1 MGSSLVS
8 SFFSGVRGSFV
19 VALSAFED
27 TFCHSDG
34 NSVDSYCPMLG
45 YVFDWRCVASSARRA
60 GVVPVH
66 RAETIV
72 LEWSLDMCIILILAS
87 TEDLNEKRRLEFN
100 EDMKA
105 KY

>member
-1 MGSSLVS
+1 
-8 SFFSGVRGSFV
+8 
-19 VALSAFED
+19 
-27 TFCHSDG
+27 
-34 NSVDSYCPMLG
+34 ML
-45 YVFDWRCVASSARRA
+45 
-60 GVVPVH
+60 
-66 RAETIV
+66 ETIV